1 MPFTPFHLGP
11 ALLIGL
17 ILFNYLDLPTF
28 LIANIIIDIEPLTI
42 LLLGL
47 DSPLHGFFHSFLGGT
62 LASIFL
68 TMIVLRVRKFASPLM
83 EFFYRE
89 QNWSRRK
96 ILSASIS
103 GVYLHVFLDSFLYTD
118 IRPFYSFRGNPL
130 LSGLSM
136 GFTVYYFCVFSGV
149 AGLIIYLYKRMKMN

>member
-17 ILFNYLDLPTF
+17 ILFNYLDFPTF
-28 LIANIIIDIEPLTI
+28 LIANIIIDIEPLTV
-42 LLLGL
+42 LLIGL
-47 DSPLHGFFHSFLGGT
+47 NSPLHGFFHSFIGGT
-62 LASIFL
+62 IASMFL
-68 TMIVLRVRKFASPLM
+68 TMIVLRVRRFVSPLM

-103 GVYLHVFLDSFLYTD
+103 GVILHIFLDSFLYTD
-118 IRPFYSFRGNPL
+118 IRPFYPFRGNPL
-130 LSGLSM
+130 LSGWPM
-136 GFTVYYFCVFSGV
+136 GFTVYSFCVFSAV